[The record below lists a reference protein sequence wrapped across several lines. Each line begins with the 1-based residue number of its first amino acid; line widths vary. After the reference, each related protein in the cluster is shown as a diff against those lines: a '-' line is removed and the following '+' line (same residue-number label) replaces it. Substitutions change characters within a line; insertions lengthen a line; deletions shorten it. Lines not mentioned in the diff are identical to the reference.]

1 MVATGAQERMIVTMK
16 IHVDI
21 DCTPQEARSFFG
33 LPDLEPVHQIY
44 VERMQAL
51 VRDGLTTGDVERLI
65 KNWAPFV
72 EGGFDV
78 WTKAMQ
84 QMTRTSEKS

>member
-1 MVATGAQERMIVTMK
+1 MK
-16 IHVDI
+16 IHLDI
-21 DCTPQEARSFFG
+21 DCTPQEARAFFG

-44 VERMQAL
+44 IERMKALVNDGVSVSDVERMMK
-51 VRDGLTTGDVERLI
+51 GWT
-65 KNWAPFV
+65 PFL

-84 QMTRTSEKS
+84 QVARGTADKD